1 MDYMMIMLL
10 LINAAIYN
18 KELGMLGEIWQEV
31 DWKYVKNEAYQHNCL
46 AIIFPAV
53 KRLQERYQCIDEEL
67 YRQWEEEVIV
77 LGAAQCIKNYEVN
90 DVLDIL
96 DDNEIDV
103 AIFKGPVIA
112 NLYPEHLLR
121 VSGDVD
127 LLVEKENEQKTIKIL
142 KENGY
147 EVNEEASKKNVT
159 VLTKGNI
166 LVIELHASLWEDY
179 TGAHIDKLSKMG
191 IDDKSKF
198 IHFDGCDVYGKTLN
212 PTNHFQY
219 IFYHI
224 VKHFI
229 PGGIGIRH
237 LIDLTLFYNKYENAI
252 DMDLF
257 RKNMDSLGYTTF
269 YKTIFSICIAHLGMK
284 NTCITDNFIL
294 EPEVYKKM
302 LEDILDAGVFGNKT
316 LDRIKSRNV
325 VKDAYYSHGT
335 AGKTNGKI
343 LRQTLFPSA
352 DALSDRYVNAKKYKI
367 LLPVAWTQR
376 ALHHIKCKVTNVNE
390 PDVIKKTKLVEER
403 MELLRTL
410 GL

>member
-142 KENGY
+142 A
-147 EVNEEASKKNVT
+147 VNK
-159 VLTKGNI
+159 
-166 LVIELHASLWEDY
+166 
-179 TGAHIDKLSKMG
+179 
-191 IDDKSKF
+191 
-198 IHFDGCDVYGKTLN
+198 
-212 PTNHFQY
+212 
-219 IFYHI
+219 
-224 VKHFI
+224 
-229 PGGIGIRH
+229 
-237 LIDLTLFYNKYENAI
+237 
-252 DMDLF
+252 
-257 RKNMDSLGYTTF
+257 
-269 YKTIFSICIAHLGMK
+269 IA
-284 NTCITDNFIL
+284 
-294 EPEVYKKM
+294 
-302 LEDILDAGVFGNKT
+302 
-316 LDRIKSRNV
+316 
-325 VKDAYYSHGT
+325 
-335 AGKTNGKI
+335 
-343 LRQTLFPSA
+343 
-352 DALSDRYVNAKKYKI
+352 
-367 LLPVAWTQR
+367 
-376 ALHHIKCKVTNVNE
+376 
-390 PDVIKKTKLVEER
+390 
-403 MELLRTL
+403 
-410 GL
+410 